1 MQWCARGQAQ
11 APRSRHVVMRARPA
25 MAMCPRCPFP
35 LPRWLPAPPTPY
47 PRWDGPRLRDTALSN
62 GPRRAADRSACSRE
76 GHRDSDTINT
86 SLTNQAVQAYYRAG
100 AMRTEGESEVSQL
113 ARTHSNGSVQS
124 PVRYAYKPAD
134 VVLSWKKNTVRVD
147 WTVCLPVSVSVSLL
161 AIPQYKRPAHVP
173 RIDLHDRKLTPT
185 TDTVHRRRRLRP
197 TCSSSSSSSSSSPHP
212 RASRAPRPS
221 TRTPTSKGPKLLGPA
236 RDQRPSH
243 CPFPR
248 LPPTGDRAAMA
259 VARLVAAPF
268 PLAPCR
274 VRRLRPALPPAHAGP
289 RPRPLVLVL
298 APPAAAAARGAVMP
312 SRAAPEDEAVVA
324 GEAADDGDDR
334 GGAEA
339 EAARVAVA
347 ARAARKQSERRTYL
361 VAAVMS
367 SLGITSMAA
376 AAVYYRFAWQM
387 EVGMEFWARW
397 AHRALWH
404 ASLWHMHESH
414 HRPRDGPFEL
424 NDVFAIVNAV
434 PAMSLLAYGFFN
446 RGLVPGL
453 CFGAG
458 LGITLFGIAYMFV
471 HDGLVHRRFPVG
483 PIENVP
489 YFRRVA
495 AAHQIHHMD
504 KFQGVPYGLFLGPKE
519 LKEVGGTE
527 ELEKE
532 IKKRIRRREVLDA
545 IQ

>member
-1 MQWCARGQAQ
+1 
-11 APRSRHVVMRARPA
+11 
-25 MAMCPRCPFP
+25 
-35 LPRWLPAPPTPY
+35 
-47 PRWDGPRLRDTALSN
+47 
-62 GPRRAADRSACSRE
+62 
-76 GHRDSDTINT
+76 
-86 SLTNQAVQAYYRAG
+86 
-100 AMRTEGESEVSQL
+100 
-113 ARTHSNGSVQS
+113 
-124 PVRYAYKPAD
+124 
-134 VVLSWKKNTVRVD
+134 
-147 WTVCLPVSVSVSLL
+147 
-161 AIPQYKRPAHVP
+161 
-173 RIDLHDRKLTPT
+173 
-185 TDTVHRRRRLRP
+185 
-197 TCSSSSSSSSSSPHP
+197 
-212 RASRAPRPS
+212 
-221 TRTPTSKGPKLLGPA
+221 
-236 RDQRPSH
+236 
-243 CPFPR
+243 
-248 LPPTGDRAAMA
+248 MA
-259 VARLVAAPF
+259 VARLVSAPF
-268 PLAPCR
+268 PLAPLR
-274 VRRLRPALPPAHAGP
+274 VRAPRPALPPGAHAGP
-289 RPRPLVLVL
+289 RPPVLAL
-298 APPAAAAARGAVMP
+298 APPAASAAPRRAVP
-312 SRAAPEDEAVVA
+312 ARAAPED
-324 GEAADDGDDR
+324 GGRGDAA
-334 GGAEA
+334 
-339 EAARVAVA
+339 AAA

-387 EVGMEFWARW
+387 EGGGAIPVTEMVGTFALSVGAAVGMEFWARW

-414 HRPRDGPFEL
+414 HRARDDGPFEL

-458 LGITLFGIAYMFV
+458 LGITLFGMAYMFV

-532 IKKRIRRREVLDA
+532 IKRRIRRREALDA
-545 IQ
+545 TQ